1 MSVYHGKLLE
11 LVAVKKKDEKYFLH
25 IRISFEQDIEVYLE
39 IDEYTFINLINITNF
54 GGRYKYRISFNT
66 IWNET
71 KKQHIGVLIQT
82 YREQSEQIC
91 FPCSEEY
98 INKLNAIK
106 NLQHIHDLEQLDFIF
121 THPFSSNKKDFKD
134 IEQKNI
140 THAAPIRKYCLSYTR
155 TTVTFFS
162 ILFITL
168 FSCSSQGYLIGK
180 IKPDRKLYT
189 QATFIETDI
198 EPSYNEDSVI
208 KEEIIIEDTAQDNV
222 VKDRTVKDDDIV
234 KNNIIKDSIVKH
246 DIVKDD
252 DMAKDGISKDDMIKD
267 HLVED
272 DMAKDNIVKD
282 EFATDDRLAEN
293 IIPDQFMLPFV
304 ELDNPVSY
312 NIPEGYVAL
321 TFDDGPSKYSKEI
334 VDILKEY
341 GIGGTFFFIGLN
353 VKKYP
358 EHVKYIHSNGYSIGT
373 HSMNHSNLPTLSNE
387 KQEKELI
394 QSSQLIESLT
404 GEKLSLFRPPYG
416 AMNQNVK
423 DLANQYGYKIILWNN
438 DPEDWRN
445 KDADAIVNHIKN
457 TDISGSIILLHESQA
472 VIDAL
477 PRIINYLKEQNLEI
491 VSLK

>member
-1 MSVYHGKLLE
+1 
-11 LVAVKKKDEKYFLH
+11 
-25 IRISFEQDIEVYLE
+25 
-39 IDEYTFINLINITNF
+39 
-54 GGRYKYRISFNT
+54 
-66 IWNET
+66 
-71 KKQHIGVLIQT
+71 
-82 YREQSEQIC
+82 
-91 FPCSEEY
+91 
-98 INKLNAIK
+98 
-106 NLQHIHDLEQLDFIF
+106 
-121 THPFSSNKKDFKD
+121 
-134 IEQKNI
+134 
-140 THAAPIRKYCLSYTR
+140 
-155 TTVTFFS
+155 
-162 ILFITL
+162 
-168 FSCSSQGYLIGK
+168 
-180 IKPDRKLYT
+180 
-189 QATFIETDI
+189 
-198 EPSYNEDSVI
+198 
-208 KEEIIIEDTAQDNV
+208 
-222 VKDRTVKDDDIV
+222 VKDDDIV

-252 DMAKDGISKDDMIKD
+252 DIAKDGISKDDMIKD